1 LVYAKYFRR
10 NGRVFGPYYYKSIR
24 DGTGRVRNIYVGRE
38 LPKEGNAGSQEP
50 SLHGRPGQMPN
61 AKPEESRMLRTKPG
75 QQMAWSKGRIRFY
88 ASIIFLAIVLS
99 ASLLAR
105 PAPTGMIAASL
116 QTHSYSPGEALS
128 GFVSMDFGSQDLI
141 PEDSEVAVSIGNES
155 RSMGMD
161 RFMSL
166 SGSTVG
172 KGAGLFYESGSAIG
186 GSGMGYGVRG
196 AGLTYPAVDFRYN
209 LTVAYETAVSTQ
221 CTEPREKTAGFFNE
235 STNTTETR
243 TVVENVTVYSQEMQ
257 EATRS
262 EIVEGSVSA
271 DAPHVHDTGI
281 ENITGYSVQVISVSR
296 LNETLPA
303 DALEFRLEG
312 DSVVTTT
319 GLSTAAEGFGMG
331 FESGESGTAN
341 VPLNEFG
348 ISAPLE
354 AGAYELVTSL
364 VYNGSA
370 VSEAYS
376 QFTVGEPFVDSD
388 GDGYGAGE
396 DCMDMN
402 PSVNPGASELCD
414 GLDNDCDGSVDDN
427 CIEPPCTD
435 GDSRACGN
443 STGECWAGSQTC
455 QNGTWG
461 ACEGFI
467 GPGMEACDGLDNDCD
482 GAVDEFCISTDNT
495 TANRPPEL
503 ASTIPGITV
512 AANTNA
518 TLDLSVY
525 FTDPDGDAL
534 SYSALQPDGIAI
546 SVSGPVAT
554 IIPEN
559 NFTGTRSTVFTASDG
574 INATI
579 SNTVAINVTALAAA
593 NQTAP
598 SWKGMT
604 RCGKCLY
611 IRNSTGA
618 NVSIWDDSGNL
629 DLRGTLQEGN
639 AGTPDGSDLVFQD
652 SAGNVVAWVDGATGN
667 MKIAGSKATDNGS
680 YCTPPA
686 KSYVVRDSLG
696 NCVSYID
703 PEGNLWLRGRLTES
717 AGI

>member
-1 LVYAKYFRR
+1 MVYAKYFRR

-24 DGTGRVRNIYVGRE
+24 DENGRVRNIYVGRE
-38 LPKEGNAGSQEP
+38 LPKEGNADSQEP
-50 SLHGRPGQMPN
+50 SLHGRPGQHMPQP
-61 AKPEESRMLRTKPG
+61 KPGESRMLRTRPG

-128 GFVSMDFGSQDLI
+128 GFVSMDFVSQDLI
-141 PEDSEVAVSIGNES
+141 PEGSEVAVSIGNES

-161 RFMSL
+161 RFISL

-172 KGAGLFYESGSAIG
+172 KGEGLFYESGSAIG

-196 AGLTYPAVDFRYN
+196 TGLTYPAVDFRYN
-209 LTVAYETAVSTQ
+209 LTVSYETAVSTTS
-221 CTEPREKTAGFFNE
+221 TEPREKTAEFFNE

-262 EIVEGSVSA
+262 ETVEGSVSA

-364 VYNGSA
+364 VYNGSV

-414 GLDNDCDGSVDDN
+414 GLDNDCDG
-427 CIEPPCTD
+427 
-435 GDSRACGN
+435 
-443 STGECWAGSQTC
+443 
-455 QNGTWG
+455 
-461 ACEGFI
+461 
-467 GPGMEACDGLDNDCD
+467 
-482 GAVDEFCISTDNT
+482 AVDELCIATANT

-503 ASTIPGITV
+503 ASRIPGITV

-579 SNTVAINVTALAAA
+579 SNTVAINVTSLAAA
-593 NQTAP
+593 NQTAQ

-629 DLRGTLQEGN
+629 DLRGKLQEGN

-652 SAGNVVAWVDGATGN
+652 SAGNVVAWVDGATGS

-717 AGI
+717 ADI